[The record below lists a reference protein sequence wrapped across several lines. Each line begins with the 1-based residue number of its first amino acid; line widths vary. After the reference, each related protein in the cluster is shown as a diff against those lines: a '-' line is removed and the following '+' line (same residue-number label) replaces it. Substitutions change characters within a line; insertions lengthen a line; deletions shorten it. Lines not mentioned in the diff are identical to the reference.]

1 MTFKNFE
8 DNLPMFPENTIPI
21 RKWTGEKTDRELQD
35 LIPLLEC
42 LAKVKDVTEIIKST
56 LSQMN
61 KDTSLEANKISN
73 MIGEDGSK
81 SAFFAG
87 ITMSAEARDKFMS
100 FDGAKPQGNK
110 ILKKWQKGV

>member
-1 MTFKNFE
+1 
-8 DNLPMFPENTIPI
+8 MFPENTIPI

-61 KDTSLEANKISN
+61 KDVPPEDEKLVNSIGKDGANS
-73 MIGEDGSK
+73 
-81 SAFFAG
+81 FFAG
-87 ITMSAEARDKFMS
+87 ITMSPEA
-100 FDGAKPQGNK
+100 
-110 ILKKWQKGV
+110 